1 MYPVYKKLGTVE
13 NCEEIEVA
21 FPLQHQDQQP
31 GMEYLMNPRPISEN
45 PYIKGRNICDAH
57 TKSETM
63 L

>member
-31 GMEYLMNPRPISEN
+31 GMEYLMNPRPISEKL
-45 PYIKGRNICDAH
+45 P
-57 TKSETM
+57 
-63 L
+63 